1 MARRIKIRKDGIE
14 FLIVN
19 DVTDEEWRL
28 LFCRKTPK
36 SGLIGFLTPWRRV
49 RQAYE
54 HIIGYRTL
62 FEFDRAKKIIDRI
75 NTWEDFLEWRAE
87 QEERHDAIRVW
98 NKERWNSLKKQR

>member
-62 FEFDRAKKIIDRI
+62 FEFDHVERILDRI
-75 NTWEDFLEWRAE
+75 NTWEDFLEWRDGQKA
-87 QEERHDAIRVW
+87 RYDANRAR